1 MHSSEHIAVGGPG
14 CASFWS
20 LKTVNDCL
28 RVHTHTQTQCF
39 VKHVIKMPS
48 GWPYRAPYLYSPMT
62 MPAACTRPC
71 SAVQYSTVQYSTV
84 QCSAVQCSAVQCSA
98 VQCSAVQCSAVQC
111 SGVQCSAVQCSA
123 VQCSAVQCSA
133 VQCSA
138 VQCSAVQCSA
148 VQCSAMQ
155 CSASYTSASN
165 AYTCEE
171 NQGALPIFCV
181 ITFTEPPMAMS
192 GHATSCHLMPPHQDA
207 SNA

>member
-98 VQCSAVQCSAVQC
+98 VQCSAVQCSA
-111 SGVQCSAVQCSA
+111 
-123 VQCSAVQCSA
+123 
-133 VQCSA
+133 
-138 VQCSAVQCSA
+138 
-148 VQCSAMQ
+148 MQ